1 MEALTGKAKPIMVQ
15 GTHSDSG
22 KSIFVTALC
31 KIFTEDGLSVAPFK
45 SQNMALNSYITK
57 DGLEIGRA
65 QGIQAEAAGIDANV
79 HMNPILIKPTGDMRS
94 QIVLHGKPYGD
105 MKASAYRTDFYETG
119 LQGIRESYI
128 QLVEQY
134 DAIVIEGAGSPAEI
148 NLNDREYVNMNLARL
163 VDAPV
168 ILVGDIDRGGVFA
181 SLVGTLQIIPPEDRA
196 RIKGVVINKFRGDV
210 SLLKP
215 GLDWFEEYTGVPVLG
230 VVPYISNLE
239 IDAEDSLAL
248 AQYSGGTNDEADIDI
263 AVISHPTFSNFTDL
277 DPLRLEKDCNIRFVK
292 KATQLGNPDMI
303 VLPGTKNTIAA
314 MEFLNQ
320 TGLTLKIVELVKQ
333 GTFVVG
339 VCGGFQMLGE
349 EILDPFFVESDVAS
363 MEGLGLLPIKTEM
376 QKEKKTVV
384 SEGYTDLL
392 GQRVP
397 LKGYEV
403 HMGVSEPT
411 APIQY
416 FSILNGEN
424 AGCWMSDGKIFGT
437 YLHHIFHNDEF
448 RGEYLNMVRSSKGL
462 PHIERSLAMDKLKE
476 QEFKRL
482 ADHVRE
488 NIDMDKVYRILNK
501 S

>member
-448 RGEYLNMVRSSKGL
+448 RGKYLNMVRSSKGL